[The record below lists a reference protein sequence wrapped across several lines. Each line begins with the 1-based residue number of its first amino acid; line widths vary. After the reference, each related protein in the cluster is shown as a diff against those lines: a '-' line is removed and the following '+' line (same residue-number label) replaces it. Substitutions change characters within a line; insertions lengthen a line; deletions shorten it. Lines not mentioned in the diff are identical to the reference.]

1 MASLKDISVVVEGG
15 VVEHAVTESRA
26 IRSGEKYVTPQ
37 GFTAIKDGQKQRGA
51 SAPATGRKPSWI
63 RAQLPVG
70 AGFGA
75 VKGIVSEHRLA
86 TVCEEAKCPNI
97 GECWNAGTATIML
110 MGAVCTR
117 ACRFCSVDTGNPR
130 GWLDAEEPENTARSV
145 ELMKLKYI
153 VLTSVNRDDLPD
165 GGAEHYAA
173 AIRAIKRRTPH
184 VAVEA
189 LTPDFQGVL
198 RDVETVVDSGLEVFA
213 QNVETVKRLTHPVRD
228 PRASYEQ
235 TLAVLAHA
243 KKHRPEVLTKTSLM
257 LGLGETDEEIA
268 ATMDDLRTANVDLLT
283 LGQYLRPTV
292 HHLEVQRFVTPAQF
306 DQYREWALARGFREC
321 VSGPLV
327 RSSYRAEQ
335 ALAGNNAGIRNGDIP
350 DLLAKGDAPL
360 KEALPLLPADAR
372 KSGMSPSSPI
382 EVRWLGKVDYE
393 PTWREMQRITDTRD
407 ANTPDEIWLLEHPP
421 VFTLGLNADAG
432 HVLAAGDIPVVKIDR
447 GGQVTYHGPGQLVVY
462 PLIDIRRAGM
472 GVRDLVTALER
483 AVIAYCASLGIT
495 AECRK
500 NAPGVYVAGRKIAS
514 VGLRI
519 RRGASYHGLAFN
531 VNMDLEP
538 FQRINPCGYAGLQM
552 TQLAELG
559 SPDASVPSVGRAF
572 TPFLTA
578 ELAKLRTRTPV

>member
-1 MASLKDISVVVEGG
+1 
-15 VVEHAVTESRA
+15 
-26 IRSGEKYVTPQ
+26 
-37 GFTAIKDGQKQRGA
+37 
-51 SAPATGRKPSWI
+51 
-63 RAQLPVG
+63 
-70 AGFGA
+70 
-75 VKGIVSEHRLA
+75 
-86 TVCEEAKCPNI
+86 
-97 GECWNAGTATIML
+97 L

-165 GGAEHYAA
+165 GGARHYAD

-189 LTPDFQGVL
+189 LTPDFQGVMK
-198 RDVETVVDSGLEVFA
+198 DVETVVDSGLEVFA
-213 QNVETVKRLTHPVRD
+213 QNVETVERLTHPVRD

-235 TLAVLAHA
+235 TLAVLEHA
-243 KKHRPEVLTKTSLM
+243 KKFKPSVLTKTSLM

-268 ATMDDLRTANVDLLT
+268 QTMDDLRAVGVDLLT

-292 HHLEVQRFVTPAQF
+292 HHLSVQRFVTPAEF
-306 DQYREWALARGFREC
+306 DQYREWALAKGFREC
-321 VSGPLV
+321 VAGPLV
-327 RSSYRAEQ
+327 RSSYRAEL
-335 ALAGNNAGIRNGDIP
+335 ALNGNNAGLSNSRT
-350 DLLAKGDAPL
+350 AKGST
-360 KEALPLLPADAR
+360 ET
-372 KSGMSPSSPI
+372 SPT
-382 EVRWLGKVDYE
+382 VKWLGRVDYE

-407 ANTPDEIWLLEHPP
+407 ASTPDEIWLLEHPP

-462 PLIDIRRAGM
+462 PLIDIRRMGL
-472 GVRDLVTALER
+472 GVRDLVTALET
-483 AVIAYCASLGIT
+483 AVIEYCATLGIE
-495 AECRK
+495 AAVK
-500 NAPGVYVAGRKIAS
+500 PGAPGVYVQGKKIGS
-514 VGLRI
+514 VGIRI

-552 TQLAELG
+552 TQLAALG
-559 SPDASVPSVGRAF
+559 QPAASVESAGRAF
-572 TPFLTA
+572 APFLQRA
-578 ELAKLRTRTPV
+578 LADIRARNAQARAAV

>member
-1 MASLKDISVVVEGG
+1 VSSLKNIPV
-15 VVEHAVTESRA
+15 VTESRA
-26 IRSGEKYVTPQ
+26 PRSGEKYVTPQ
-37 GFTAIKDGQKQRGA
+37 GFTAIKDGQKPRSAEAPSQRVGKPRWIT
-51 SAPATGRKPSWI
+51 APLA
-63 RAQLPVG
+63 
-70 AGFGA
+70 AGSGFNA
-75 VKGIVSEHRLA
+75 VKGIVREHRLA

-117 ACRFCSVDTGNPR
+117 ACRFCSVDTGNPH

-145 ELMKLKYI
+145 ELMKLRYI

-165 GGAEHYAA
+165 GGAAHYAA
-173 AIRAIKRRTPH
+173 AIRAIKTRTPQ

-189 LTPDFQGVL
+189 LTPDFQGVM
-198 RDVETVVDSGLEVFA
+198 RDVETVMDSGLDVFA

-228 PRASYEQ
+228 PRAGYEQ
-235 TLAVLAHA
+235 TIAVLAHA
-243 KKHRPEVLTKTSLM
+243 KQYKPAVLTKTSLM

-268 ATMDDLRTANVDLLT
+268 QCMEDLRAVNVDLLT
-283 LGQYLRPTV
+283 LGQYLRPTM
-292 HHLEVQRFVTPAQF
+292 HHLPVQRFVTPAEF
-306 DQYREWALARGFREC
+306 DKYRQWALAKGFREC

-335 ALAGNNAGIRNGDIP
+335 ALAGNNAGLVN
-350 DLLAKGDAPL
+350 AAP
-360 KEALPLLPADAR
+360 AT
-372 KSGMSPSSPI
+372 PI
-382 EVRWLGKVDYE
+382 VKYLGRVEYE

-407 ANTPDEIWLLEHPP
+407 EHTPDEIWLLEHPP
-421 VFTLGLNADAG
+421 VFTQGLNGNPG
-432 HVLAAGDIPVVKIDR
+432 HVLAAGDIPVVQIDR

-462 PLIDIRRAGM
+462 PLIDIRRAGL

-483 AVIAYCASLGIT
+483 AVIDYCASLGIG

-500 NAPGVYVAGRKIAS
+500 NAPGVYVEGRKIAS

-552 TQLAELG
+552 TQLAALG
-559 SPDASVPSVGRAF
+559 QPSTVDETARAF
-572 TPFLTA
+572 MPFLSRA
-578 ELAKLRTRTPV
+578 LAASGKKNPNH